1 MTIVLYNGERKW
13 TASHSFKKMIDH
25 AEQFDKY
32 IVDFEYILVSVND
45 LEASKIKD
53 SNTLIDNILLAD
65 KKRTR
70 EAWTDLGI
78 LELVQRIRSMEQ
90 NDLNEW
96 ITWFSN
102 VIRELNEGERRTLIQ
117 QLREGDEKAM
127 CSSFGQ
133 LLDKEKAEGKA
144 EGRAEGKAEGRTKE
158 RAEAVI
164 ELLEEIGEPSQQLR
178 EYIMEQ
184 TELEILRKW
193 HRAAAKAESIE
204 DFEQAVGLAPII

>member
-1 MTIVLYNGERKW
+1 
-13 TASHSFKKMIDH
+13 
-25 AEQFDKY
+25 
-32 IVDFEYILVSVND
+32 
-45 LEASKIKD
+45 
-53 SNTLIDNILLAD
+53 
-65 KKRTR
+65 
-70 EAWTDLGI
+70 
-78 LELVQRIRSMEQ
+78 MEQ

-133 LLDKEKAEGKA
+133 LLDKEKAEG
-144 EGRAEGKAEGRTKE
+144 RAEGKAEGRTKE

-164 ELLEEIGEPSQQLR
+164 ELLEEIGEPSRQLR

-184 TELEILRKW
+184 TELEILRRW
-193 HRAAAKAESIE
+193 HRAAAKSESIE

>member
-1 MTIVLYNGERKW
+1 
-13 TASHSFKKMIDH
+13 
-25 AEQFDKY
+25 
-32 IVDFEYILVSVND
+32 
-45 LEASKIKD
+45 
-53 SNTLIDNILLAD
+53 
-65 KKRTR
+65 
-70 EAWTDLGI
+70 
-78 LELVQRIRSMEQ
+78 
-90 NDLNEW
+90 
-96 ITWFSN
+96 
-102 VIRELNEGERRTLIQ
+102 
-117 QLREGDEKAM
+117 M

-133 LLDKEKAEGKA
+133 LLDKEKAEGRAEGRAEGKA

-204 DFEQAVGLAPII
+204 DFEQAVGLALTKEIH

>member
-1 MTIVLYNGERKW
+1 
-13 TASHSFKKMIDH
+13 
-25 AEQFDKY
+25 
-32 IVDFEYILVSVND
+32 
-45 LEASKIKD
+45 
-53 SNTLIDNILLAD
+53 
-65 KKRTR
+65 
-70 EAWTDLGI
+70 
-78 LELVQRIRSMEQ
+78 MEQ

-102 VIRELNEGERRTLIQ
+102 VIRELNEGERKTLIQ

-133 LLDKEKAEGKA
+133 LLDKEKAEGRAEGKA
-144 EGRAEGKAEGRTKE
+144 EGRAEGKAEGKAEGRTKE

-164 ELLEEIGEPSQQLR
+164 ELLEEIGEPTQQLR

-184 TELEILRKW
+184 TELEVLRRW
-193 HRAAAKAESIE
+193 HRAAAKSESIE